1 MLELLSQLKIKSEW
15 NSVSKMDFLSNLFP
29 EVPSLELDPSSQF
42 QNVTFLQNS
51 FIAAFLGT
59 ILANL
64 AGQTVRSILGESDI

>member
-1 MLELLSQLKIKSEW
+1 
-15 NSVSKMDFLSNLFP
+15 MDFLSNLFP

-64 AGQTVRSILGESDI
+64 AGQTVRSILSESDI